1 MNPPRLVPGDE
12 IARRVQALQGR
23 LARSGIDLA
32 LIRQNADL
40 YYFTGTVQDSHLL
53 VPVEGEPLLLV
64 WRSIDR
70 AREESPIA
78 RIVPLPSLNSLAGIL
93 AEHGFPMP
101 KRLGLEMDCLPAALY
116 LFYTKKVW
124 AQAEVVDVSPLVR
137 GVRAVKSMWEIDR
150 IRSACQQVAQVFS
163 HVPDL
168 LKPGVSELALS
179 AEIEREL
186 RLRGHPGFIRMR
198 GWTQEFGSAQVLS
211 GPEGAVPSW
220 TNTPGGGRGTGPAFG
235 VGACSRRIGVGEPVS
250 VDMGGLLDGYHCDE
264 TRLFFLGNPP
274 ASLVDSYR
282 AVLRV
287 HRGIQDRLVPGAA
300 SGEIYSWAVKE
311 MGRLGYAD
319 HFMGILG
326 SQVKFVGHGLGVEID
341 EYPFLSRRNEMI
353 LEPGMVIAVEPKLAF
368 PGVGLVGIEDT
379 FLVTEKGAEMLTQ
392 GGQEMC
398 IL

>member
-12 IARRVQALQGR
+12 IARRVQALQGC
-23 LARSGIDLA
+23 LARSKIDLA

-53 VPVEGEPLLLV
+53 VPVEGEPLFLV

-70 AREESPIA
+70 AREESPMA
-78 RIVPLPSLNSLAGIL
+78 RILPLPSLNSLAGIM
-93 AEHGFPMP
+93 AEHGLPMP
-101 KRLGLEMDCLPAALY
+101 KRLGLEMDCLPATLY
-116 LFYTKKVW
+116 LFYTEKVW

-137 GVRAVKSMWEIDR
+137 GVRSVKSLWEIER
-150 IRSACQQVAQVFS
+150 IRSACRQVAQVFS
-163 HVPDL
+163 RVPDL

-179 AEIEREL
+179 AEIEQEL

-211 GPEGAVPSW
+211 GPEGAVPAW

-235 VGACSRRIGVGEPVS
+235 VGACARRIGVGEPVS
-250 VDMGGLLDGYHCDE
+250 VDMGGLCDGYHSDM
-264 TRLFFLGNPP
+264 TRLFFLGSPP
-274 ASLVDSYR
+274 TSLVDAYK
-282 AVLRV
+282 AVLHV
-287 HRGIQDRLVPGAA
+287 HRGIQDRIVPGAV
-300 SGEIYSWAVKE
+300 SGEIYSWAVEE
-311 MGRLGYAD
+311 MGRLGHAD
-319 HFMGILG
+319 HFMGISG
-326 SQVKFVGHGLGVEID
+326 SQVAFVGHGLGVEID
-341 EYPFLSRRNEMI
+341 EYPFLSRRNKMI

-392 GGQEMC
+392 GSQEMC